1 MKFHLTL
8 LCISLSFCGF
18 ILNKVIPF
26 MTICLVQC
34 NQIFIVWVKI
44 FFVHDG
50 KLKKNAQEL
59 QHLLNPNC
67 TWKII
72 WYIPLQN
79 FPFGV
84 WIKNPI
90 PVWLPSKCKFNIEPY
105 KKNIVNLFFSEIT
118 EPFESKLCWNA
129 PFIVFYKMYVCF
141 VSVRNSWWP
150 PPQYTV

>member
-1 MKFHLTL
+1 MTL

-34 NQIFIVWVKI
+34 NQIFIVWMSCDNKV

-50 KLKKNAQEL
+50 KLKKSFSQKL
-59 QHLLNPNC
+59 QHLLNPYC

-72 WYIPLQN
+72 WYIYHYKIFLLEFELKIQYRY
-79 FPFGV
+79 G
-84 WIKNPI
+84 
-90 PVWLPSKCKFNIEPY
+90 CKFNIEPY
-105 KKNIVNLFFSEIT
+105 KKNIVSLFFSEIT
-118 EPFESKLCWNA
+118 EPFERKLCWNA
-129 PFIVFYKMYVCF
+129 PFIVFYKMCLYF
-141 VSVRNSWWP
+141 VSVRNSRWP

>member
-1 MKFHLTL
+1 MTL

-34 NQIFIVWVKI
+34 NQIFIVWVSCDKI

-50 KLKKNAQEL
+50 KLKKKFSETTTFTESKLYMKN
-59 QHLLNPNC
+59 HL
-67 TWKII
+67 I
-72 WYIPLQN
+72 YIPLHN

-105 KKNIVNLFFSEIT
+105 KKNIVSLFFSEIT